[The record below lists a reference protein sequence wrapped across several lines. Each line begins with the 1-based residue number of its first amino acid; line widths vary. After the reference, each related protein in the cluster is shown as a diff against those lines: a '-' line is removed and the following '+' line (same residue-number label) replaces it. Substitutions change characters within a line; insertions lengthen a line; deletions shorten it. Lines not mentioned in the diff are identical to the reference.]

1 MMKLAVYTQHAI
13 VRSFNSLGFHYG
25 DSDMLV
31 VGIAT
36 DYHTWWLK
44 IVVEQKDTNL
54 FIITRKEFMKKFQVL
69 RLRDYMFIYG
79 HLNIYEFC

>member
-54 FIITRKEFMKKFQVL
+54 FIITRKEFMKKNSGFKIKGL
-69 RLRDYMFIYG
+69 YIYIRTSE
-79 HLNIYEFC
+79 HI